1 LDLISGKSILI
12 PYRHLIY
19 TLAVAEH
26 GSVQAASDSISI
38 SQPALSAAIQ
48 KVEQNYGLKI
58 FLRDRPNK
66 LVLTPDG
73 KRFIA
78 RAKVLMEGAEEFED
92 NVRNLSNTLNG
103 TIQLGCFT
111 PTAAFIIP
119 LILQALKDR
128 GLDISLEVHE
138 ADLGELNTMLS
149 QGSIDLALA
158 YNMSPSPSVEFET
171 LIEAEPYVLLSKND
185 PLASKQAVSLTEL
198 VHRDMI
204 SLSLP
209 ITQQFFLS
217 FFSKFNLRPKVRYQ
231 TKSYELARSLVAAGE
246 GYAIFI
252 MKPLFERAYDG
263 KELVYLPLVENVPT
277 AQYGIAMTSRAIPT
291 RLIDTFTN
299 VCRETLGENRAAD
312 QFFIKP

>member
-1 LDLISGKSILI
+1 LI

-26 GSVQAASDSISI
+26 GSVQAASNVIAI

-48 KVEQNYGLKI
+48 KVEQNYGLKV

-78 RAKVLMEGAEEFED
+78 RAKVLIENAEEFED
-92 NVRNLSNTLNG
+92 SIKNLSNTING

-128 GLDISLEVHE
+128 ALDISLEVHE

-158 YNMSPSPSVEFET
+158 YNMSPSPTIEFET
-171 LIEAEPYVLLSKND
+171 LIEAQPYVLLSKTD
-185 PLASKQAVSLTEL
+185 PLASNQAISLREL
-198 VHRDMI
+198 VDRDMV

-231 TKSYELARSLVAAGE
+231 TKSYELARSLVASGE

-252 MKPLFERAYDG
+252 MRPLFERAYDG
-263 KELVYLPLVENVPT
+263 KELVYIPLVEDVPS
-277 AQYGIAMTSRAIPT
+277 AQYGMAMTSRAIPT
-291 RLIDTFTN
+291 KLINTFTS
-299 VCRETLGENRAAD
+299 VCRETLSENRAAD
-312 QFFIKP
+312 QFIVK